1 MQNRKAWFEGH
12 SVDLEAGK
20 QTAKE
25 MIEKSGLDWKVRKS
39 EIFHKVNGSVFESK
53 DILGKFAVVR
63 EDTNEA
69 LGVVGNVYRPLQNTE
84 AFSYFDAIVG
94 TKEAKYVSAK
104 SFDGGAR
111 VSLVA
116 KLDGQIKVSD
126 DDALEKYI
134 ILNNSHDGSSA
145 VSIQLLALRLIC
157 SNGMLGFKS
166 QGVHRVRHTLS
177 MGMGIQNVRQ
187 SLGILN
193 EQFDLIGELSRKML
207 RTPFYTSSMQ
217 EYLEQIGLI
226 PAQDPEKAMS
236 ARAENIMA
244 DVLFKYKNGVGAV
257 PNSLWGAYNAVTE
270 HLDWAGTGND
280 KQTKSNLFGHGATV
294 KTRALEYAQSV

>member
-1 MQNRKAWFEGH
+1 MQNRKAWFQGH
-12 SVDLEAGK
+12 SVGLDASK

-25 MIEKSGLDWKVRKS
+25 MIEKSHLDWKVSKENLFIKTSGGESR
-39 EIFHKVNGSVFESK
+39 VF
-53 DILGKFAVVR
+53 GKFAVVR
-63 EDTNEA
+63 EDTEES

-126 DDALEKYI
+126 GDALDKYI

-157 SNGMLGFKS
+157 SNGMLGFRS
-166 QGVHRVRHTLS
+166 QGIHRVRHTLS
-177 MGMGIQNVRQ
+177 MGLGIQNVRQ
-187 SLGILN
+187 SIGLLN
-193 EQFDLIGELSRKML
+193 EQFDLIGLLSKKML
-207 RTPFYTSSMQ
+207 RTRFTGM
-217 EYLEQIGLI
+217 EMKGYLEKIGLI
-226 PAQDPEKAMS
+226 PKQDPEKAMS
-236 ARAENIMA
+236 TRAENIMS
-244 DVLFKYKNGVGAV
+244 DVLFKYRHGVGAV
-257 PNSLWGAYNAVTE
+257 PGTLWGAYNAVTE
-270 HLDWAGTGND
+270 HLDWGGKIND

-294 KTRALEYAQSV
+294 KTRALEYARKEV